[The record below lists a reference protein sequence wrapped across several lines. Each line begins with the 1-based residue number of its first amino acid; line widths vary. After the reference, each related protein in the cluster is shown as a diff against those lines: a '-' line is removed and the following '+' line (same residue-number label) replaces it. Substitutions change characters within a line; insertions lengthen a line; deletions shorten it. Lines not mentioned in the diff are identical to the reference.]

1 MDSVLRAAIT
11 FVFLL
16 LVFRIA
22 GKRSLAEI
30 TTFDAVLVLIISEA
44 IQEALIDGDHSMTNA
59 MLLVITLVGLDV
71 AMQWLGLRSKR
82 VDKLL
87 NGTPVVLL
95 EDGHLHR
102 DRLRDMRVSEDDIL
116 EAARTP
122 GRTSCACRIYTSP
135 LPSHCRPPPSS
146 SPLRKA
152 SPARSS
158 PPPARASSER
168 IARWSRTMISTPP
181 GRATRRTSRR

>member
-116 EAARTP
+116 EAARTAFGIERMEQIKHAVLERSGGIAVIP
-122 GRTSCACRIYTSP
+122 REVGWAHP
-135 LPSHCRPPPSS
+135 RPPAPADRPS
-146 SPLRKA
+146 
-152 SPARSS
+152 
-158 PPPARASSER
+158 RAGG
-168 IARWSRTMISTPP
+168 A
-181 GRATRRTSRR
+181 